1 MNKKPVVWGAMGI
14 IAVVV
19 IVVALNSPYPPK
31 DEISGA
37 VGAAKQ
43 YRSDQIQ
50 DSDVVLQDPEIQDL
64 LQSDFFHKLATDPE
78 FRQVAVDQ
86 LARLDIA
93 DGRSG
98 QFMNPASLSDLDS
111 FLGLAVA
118 NPELRTALAEGRMDI
133 VNRILLAENKAQ
145 YQDVANRVYLAQ
157 GGDAKLDAAA
167 IADMKSF
174 LDQVMGNG
182 ELRTALADGRVD
194 MVNRILAADGKTA
207 LADAAGRV
215 LLAVS
220 RTQLSGRTWAAAELR
235 VFLELARTNVELKT
249 ALAEG
254 RLDMVQRIL
263 AAEGRTNLAD
273 AANRVYVSLGRTPE
287 LNAAALDDMRSFLDL
302 AAGNGE
308 LKAAMADGRLEIVNR
323 ILAADGK
330 TQLSEAA
337 GRVFAAEGRAAQP
350 ASPTGLADLKTVL
363 DLSKTN
369 MELRVALAEG
379 RLDIVQRALMAD
391 GRANLLDAAHRVF
404 LALGR
409 SPERNAAALD
419 AMRTFME
426 YAVGRAELKTALAD
440 GRLDVVNRTLA
451 ADGKV
456 ALADAAARMLLAANR
471 VAIEGR
477 AFQTADMRV
486 VLELAKVNVELR
498 TALAEGRLDIVQRV
512 LAAEGR
518 TNLADAAN
526 RVYLSLGRSPE
537 LNAAALEDM
546 RTFLDAAGG
555 NAELRSALADG
566 RLDMVNRIL
575 VAEGRT
581 DLAAAAGRVWL
592 AADASGR
599 VAAAS
604 AAGDLRAVAGYA
616 AENADF
622 RQALQDGRLD
632 AAAKV
637 ALAAGRVDVS
647 LRSLMAAR
655 FVVGDSRSFVTDLNR
670 LVAVADSPN
679 FKQVADVPAWGR
691 LLATTDAASWKSTVA
706 AAGEGRVFA
715 QE

>member
-167 IADMKSF
+167 IADMKAF

-194 MVNRILAADGKTA
+194 M
-207 LADAAGRV
+207 
-215 LLAVS
+215 
-220 RTQLSGRTWAAAELR
+220 
-235 VFLELARTNVELKT
+235 
-249 ALAEG
+249 
-254 RLDMVQRIL
+254 
-263 AAEGRTNLAD
+263 
-273 AANRVYVSLGRTPE
+273 
-287 LNAAALDDMRSFLDL
+287 
-302 AAGNGE
+302 
-308 LKAAMADGRLEIVNR
+308 VNR